1 MHIYIH
7 ACNNIHVNIASS
19 NRLGPSK
26 YDARPIAPIPVSD
39 PLGDDESVYVISD
52 AGSTG
57 ELSTSRDGGVY
68 PYSMAQHLQ
77 YSRQSF
83 LSRSV
88 ALLRNPQSRK
98 VWRYGLGLTMR

>member
-1 MHIYIH
+1 MYMHNDVHLY
-7 ACNNIHVNIASS
+7 IASS

-52 AGSTG
+52 SGSTG
-57 ELSTSRDGGVY
+57 KFSTSRDVGVY
-68 PYSMAQHLQ
+68 PYSMAQHLRHN
-77 YSRQSF
+77 RQSF

-98 VWRYGLGLTMR
+98 VWRCGLGFTMR